1 MATRRQPLI
10 PGWLIPG
17 ISAATLVVA
26 VALAAFLALWWNAPQ
41 GDWVAVWQD
50 SYLWHV
56 VRFSFWQAFLSAL
69 LSVVPAIFLARA
81 LYRRRF
87 PGRQVLLRLCAM
99 TLILPVLV
107 AVFGILS
114 VYGRQGWLASLWQS
128 LGLEWTFSPYGLQ
141 GILLAHV
148 FFNLP
153 MASRLLLQAL
163 ENIPGEQ
170 RQLAA
175 QLGMRGWHFFRF
187 VEWPWLRRQIPPVAA
202 LIFMLCFAS
211 FATVLSL
218 GGGPQATTIE
228 LAIYQA
234 LSYDYDPARA
244 AMLALIQMVCCLGLV
259 LLSQRLSKAIAPGTT
274 LLQGWRDPDDR
285 LHSRI
290 CDTALIVLALLLL
303 LPPLLAVI
311 VDGVNR
317 QLPEVLAQPVLWQ
330 ALWTSLR
337 IALAAGV
344 LCVVLTMMLLWSS
357 RELRARQKML
367 AGQALEMSGM
377 LILAMPGIVLAT
389 GFFLLLNNT
398 IGLPQSADGIVI
410 FTNALM
416 AIPYALKV
424 LENPMRDITA
434 RYSMLCQSL
443 GIEGWSRL
451 KVVELRALKRPLA
464 QALAFAC
471 VLSIGDF
478 GVVALFGNDDF
489 RTLPFYLYQ
498 QIGSYRSQDGAVTA
512 LILLLLCFLLF
523 TVIEKYRGEMLK
535 LTDITWLY
543 HHLPMRFS
551 LTVERGEQVAILGP
565 SGAGKSTLLNLIA
578 GFLTP
583 ASGLLT
589 LDGVDHTTTPPSR
602 RPVSMLFQE
611 NNLFSHLTVAQNI
624 GLGLN
629 PGLKLN
635 AAQQKKMHAIAHQM
649 GIDNLMAR
657 LPGELS
663 GGQRQRV
670 ALARCLVR
678 EQPILLLDEPF
689 SALDPALRQEMLTL
703 VSTSC
708 QQQKMTLLMVSHSME
723 DAARIATRS
732 VVVADGRIAW
742 QGKTDELLSGKASA
756 SALLGIKG

>member
-81 LYRRRF
+81 LCRRRF

-290 CDTALIVLALLLL
+290 CDTVLIVLALLLL

-523 TVIEKYRGEMLK
+523 TVIEK
-535 LTDITWLY
+535 I
-543 HHLPMRFS
+543 
-551 LTVERGEQVAILGP
+551 
-565 SGAGKSTLLNLIA
+565 
-578 GFLTP
+578 
-583 ASGLLT
+583 
-589 LDGVDHTTTPPSR
+589 
-602 RPVSMLFQE
+602 
-611 NNLFSHLTVAQNI
+611 
-624 GLGLN
+624 
-629 PGLKLN
+629 PGRN
-635 AAQQKKMHAIAHQM
+635 
-649 GIDNLMAR
+649 
-657 LPGELS
+657 
-663 GGQRQRV
+663 V
-670 ALARCLVR
+670 
-678 EQPILLLDEPF
+678 
-689 SALDPALRQEMLTL
+689 
-703 VSTSC
+703 
-708 QQQKMTLLMVSHSME
+708 
-723 DAARIATRS
+723 
-732 VVVADGRIAW
+732 
-742 QGKTDELLSGKASA
+742 KTD
-756 SALLGIKG
+756 

>member
-17 ISAATLVVA
+17 LIAATLMVVVSA
-26 VALAAFLALWWNAPQ
+26 GAFLALGLNAPESNFLAL
-41 GDWVAVWQD
+41 WHD

-87 PGRQVLLRLCAM
+87 PGRNALIRLCAM

-114 VYGRQGWLASLWQS
+114 VYGRQGWIAALLNAF
-128 LGLEWTFSPYGLQ
+128 GIEWTFSPYGLQ

-148 FFNLP
+148 FFNMP
-153 MASRLLLQAL
+153 MATRLFLQAL

-175 QLGMRGWHFFRF
+175 QLGMRGWSFFRF

-234 LSYDYDPARA
+234 LSYDYDPGRA
-244 AMLALIQMVCCLGLV
+244 ALLAMIQMFCCLGLV
-259 LLSQRLSKAIAPGTT
+259 LLSQRLSKAIAVGSH
-274 LLQGWRDPDDR
+274 QISGWRDPQDCLRSR
-285 LHSRI
+285 LSDI
-290 CDTALIVLALLLL
+290 TLIALALLLL
-303 LPPLLAVI
+303 LPPLLAVV
-311 VDGVNR
+311 VDGLN
-317 QLPEVLAQPVLWQ
+317 LNLISVLQQPVLWQ

-337 IALAAGV
+337 IALGAGL
-344 LCVVLTMMLLWSS
+344 LCVLLTTMLLWSS
-357 RELRARQKML
+357 RELYARGANT
-367 AGQALEMSGM
+367 AGQALELSGM

-389 GFFLLLNNT
+389 GFFLLFNST
-398 IGLPQSADGIVI
+398 VGLPENADGIVI

-424 LENPMRDITA
+424 LENPMRDISA
-434 RYSMLCQSL
+434 RYTLLCQSL
-443 GIEGWSRL
+443 GMQGWQRL
-451 KVVELRALKRPLA
+451 KVIELRALKRPLA

-489 RTLPFYLYQ
+489 RTLPYWLYQ

-512 LILLLLCFLLF
+512 LLLLLLCFTLF
-523 TVIEKYRGEMLK
+523 TVIEK
-535 LTDITWLY
+535 
-543 HHLPMRFS
+543 
-551 LTVERGEQVAILGP
+551 
-565 SGAGKSTLLNLIA
+565 
-578 GFLTP
+578 
-583 ASGLLT
+583 
-589 LDGVDHTTTPPSR
+589 
-602 RPVSMLFQE
+602 
-611 NNLFSHLTVAQNI
+611 
-624 GLGLN
+624 
-629 PGLKLN
+629 
-635 AAQQKKMHAIAHQM
+635 
-649 GIDNLMAR
+649 
-657 LPGELS
+657 LPG
-663 GGQRQRV
+663 RDV
-670 ALARCLVR
+670 
-678 EQPILLLDEPF
+678 
-689 SALDPALRQEMLTL
+689 
-703 VSTSC
+703 
-708 QQQKMTLLMVSHSME
+708 
-723 DAARIATRS
+723 
-732 VVVADGRIAW
+732 
-742 QGKTDELLSGKASA
+742 KTD
-756 SALLGIKG
+756 

>member
-1 MATRRQPLI
+1 MPRPRTLSQALS
-10 PGWLIPG
+10 G
-17 ISAATLVVA
+17 SAGA
-26 VALAAFLALWWNAPQ
+26 VA
-41 GDWVAVWQD
+41 
-50 SYLWHV
+50 
-56 VRFSFWQAFLSAL
+56 
-69 LSVVPAIFLARA
+69 SV
-81 LYRRRF
+81 
-87 PGRQVLLRLCAM
+87 AM

-114 VYGRQGWLASLWQS
+114 VYGRQGWLATLCQS

-175 QLGMRGWHFFRF
+175 QLGMRSWHFFRF

-244 AMLALIQMVCCLGLV
+244 AMLALLQMVCCLGLV

-290 CDTALIVLALLLL
+290 CDTVLIVLALLLL

-344 LCVVLTMMLLWSS
+344 SVRSADHDAAMEQS
-357 RELRARQKML
+357 RTSGAAEML

-389 GFFLLLNNT
+389 GFFYCSTTPLACRNLLRHCDFHQCVN
-398 IGLPQSADGIVI
+398 G
-410 FTNALM
+410 
-416 AIPYALKV
+416 
-424 LENPMRDITA
+424 NPLCAESTGKPDA
-434 RYSMLCQSL
+434 RYH
-443 GIEGWSRL
+443 
-451 KVVELRALKRPLA
+451 RPL
-464 QALAFAC
+464 QY
-471 VLSIGDF
+471 
-478 GVVALFGNDDF
+478 VV
-489 RTLPFYLYQ
+489 
-498 QIGSYRSQDGAVTA
+498 S
-512 LILLLLCFLLF
+512 
-523 TVIEKYRGEMLK
+523 
-535 LTDITWLY
+535 
-543 HHLPMRFS
+543 
-551 LTVERGEQVAILGP
+551 VAG
-565 SGAGKSTLLNLIA
+565 
-578 GFLTP
+578 
-583 ASGLLT
+583 
-589 LDGVDHTTTPPSR
+589 H
-602 RPVSMLFQE
+602 
-611 NNLFSHLTVAQNI
+611 
-624 GLGLN
+624 
-629 PGLKLN
+629 
-635 AAQQKKMHAIAHQM
+635 
-649 GIDNLMAR
+649 
-657 LPGELS
+657 
-663 GGQRQRV
+663 
-670 ALARCLVR
+670 
-678 EQPILLLDEPF
+678 
-689 SALDPALRQEMLTL
+689 
-703 VSTSC
+703 
-708 QQQKMTLLMVSHSME
+708 
-723 DAARIATRS
+723 
-732 VVVADGRIAW
+732 
-742 QGKTDELLSGKASA
+742 
-756 SALLGIKG
+756 